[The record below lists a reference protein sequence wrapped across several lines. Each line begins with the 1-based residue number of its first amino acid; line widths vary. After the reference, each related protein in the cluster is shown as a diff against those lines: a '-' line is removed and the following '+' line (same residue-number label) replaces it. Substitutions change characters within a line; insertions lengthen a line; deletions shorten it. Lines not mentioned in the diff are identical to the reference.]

1 MKLKP
6 LDVIRFIVIIL
17 ILLHVNIVNNS
28 SAQDVT
34 DADIKAIL
42 FFKFS
47 GYVKWPPEITINNSK
62 TIECCVMGTGHL
74 SQLLLNY
81 DAKQMMNR
89 TVHSTQVSNPDT
101 LTGCHILFVSS
112 SEKKKQSQIFKA
124 ISGKPILTVGDFK
137 GFSKN
142 GGGIINFIRK
152 KDTVHFEINPENA
165 KRAGLK
171 ISSKLLRLSKI
182 VK

>member
-1 MKLKP
+1 
-6 LDVIRFIVIIL
+6 
-17 ILLHVNIVNNS
+17 
-28 SAQDVT
+28 
-34 DADIKAIL
+34 
-42 FFKFS
+42 
-47 GYVKWPPEITINNSK
+47 
-62 TIECCVMGTGHL
+62 MGTGHL